1 MARVTVE
8 DCVDKVKNRF
18 DLVMAAAQRGRQLAA
33 GAPITIDRDRDKN
46 PVVALR
52 EIAAET
58 VSVEDLEEAFI
69 TEMQKH
75 LPGDEPEEEL
85 MELLEEEQNLAGR
98 EQVESEVAE
107 MSVDGEEVISEEAEG
122 IEVEAYEDELNAE
135 FETEMANLSDSEEPL
150 TEKSEESAEE

>member
-1 MARVTVE
+1 MARDTVE
-8 DCVDKVKNRF
+8 DCIDKVKNRF
-18 DLVMAAAQRGRQLAA
+18 DLVMVAAQRARQLAA

-58 VSVEDLEEAFI
+58 VSVKDLEEALI

-85 MELLEEEQNLAGR
+85 MELLEEEQNVAGR

-107 MSVDGEEVISEEAEG
+107 MAIDGEEIITEEAEG
-122 IEVEAYEDELNAE
+122 IEAEASEEDLDAE
-135 FETEMANLSDSEEPL
+135 FEAEMENLSDSEEPL
-150 TEKSEESAEE
+150 TEDS